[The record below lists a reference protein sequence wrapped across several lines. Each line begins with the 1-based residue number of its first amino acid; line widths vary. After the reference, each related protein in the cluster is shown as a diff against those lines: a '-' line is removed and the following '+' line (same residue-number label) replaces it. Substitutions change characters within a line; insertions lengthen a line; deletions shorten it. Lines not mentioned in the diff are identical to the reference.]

1 MNVNRARRGKKKKKP
16 LPIEIQGSLGSGSIM
31 QDDDSSFWTYSIIA
45 LPKTKHYLVTAQ
57 SYLRPSQTER
67 EFIVN
72 LGKRKHV
79 LLLAPR
85 MDGAFRKWVFMAKM
99 SNT

>member
-1 MNVNRARRGKKKKKP
+1 
-16 LPIEIQGSLGSGSIM
+16 M

-99 SNT
+99 SNTKVPRYLGGMYFVCRFFFFWFINIVLV